1 MSMTAVVATVGLG
14 LSLYDRYKQNKLQ
27 DDLKT
32 DLKYQRNKV
41 QEQGFQGVTDT
52 LDSSLELFQDR
63 KEQDKKILTEE
74 TSTKLKSSLDQVR
87 DGGATFAGSGSRT
100 NQIDTIDKSLWSA
113 LDKGSM
119 NLNRQEENA
128 KLGAYSTAFR
138 GAADIRTQM
147 NELEAQINSLS

>member
-14 LSLYDRYKQNKLQ
+14 LSLYDRYKQNNLNDKLKK
-27 DDLKT
+27 DLEGK
-32 DLKYQRNKV
+32 RASAAS
-41 QEQGFQGVTDT
+41 GFEGVNQQLDAT
-52 LDSSLELFQDR
+52 LGLMKDR
-63 KEQDKKILTEE
+63 KEQDKTILTEE

-87 DGGATFAGSGSRT
+87 DGGDTLASSGSRT
-100 NQIDTIDKSLWSA
+100 NQIDTIDKTLWSA

-119 NLNRQEENA
+119 NLDRQEENA